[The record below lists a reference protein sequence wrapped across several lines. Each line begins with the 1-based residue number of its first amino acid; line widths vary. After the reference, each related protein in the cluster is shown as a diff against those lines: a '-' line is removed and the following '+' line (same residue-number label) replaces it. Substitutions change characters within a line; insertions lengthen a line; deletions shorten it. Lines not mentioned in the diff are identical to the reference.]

1 MARKNRTTTQKDL
14 DALRE
19 ELITA
24 VQDAKKEI
32 YRSIATDAKTATI
45 SMRSLSYADERL
57 AIPDERVREIGF
69 DRALD
74 RLH

>member
-1 MARKNRTTTQKDL
+1 MATKNPTTTRKDL

-19 ELITA
+19 ELMTA
-24 VQDAKKEI
+24 IQNAKKEI
-32 YRSIATDAKTATI
+32 YRSIANDAKTAAI
-45 SMRSLSYADERL
+45 RMRSLSYADECL
-57 AIPDERVREIGF
+57 AILEERVREIGF